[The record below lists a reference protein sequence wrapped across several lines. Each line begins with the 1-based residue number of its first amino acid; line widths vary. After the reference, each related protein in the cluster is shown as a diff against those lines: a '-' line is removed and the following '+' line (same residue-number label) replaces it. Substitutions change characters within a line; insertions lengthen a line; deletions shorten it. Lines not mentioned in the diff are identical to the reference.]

1 MKKVYSVAQWNQY
14 FRSMGDLELDSSGD
28 NATFISFTWSIF
40 SSIQVHKVIIN
51 IASSKLSSLLFI
63 DGKFSCLISQSSMYT
78 KVFHNIPFKSHIL
91 RAFLLNIVIYI
102 DCANE
107 IQETLKMAW
116 WDLEPLKLHDRLAYW
131 PISVC
136 MVNPLKN
143 RV

>member
-1 MKKVYSVAQWNQY
+1 MK
-14 FRSMGDLELDSSGD
+14 
-28 NATFISFTWSIF
+28 SIF
-40 SSIQVHKVIIN
+40 SKYGWSIIGFIRWQCNIYIRYMKYFFFHPGSQDHQN

-63 DGKFSCLISQSSMYT
+63 DEKFSCLRSQSSMYT